1 MQTRRRGSDLTSA
14 VYAAVLAELAE
25 TSVEE
30 LTFERIAARAG
41 AGKASLYKR
50 WATIDEIVLA
60 AMVDAEQGAPELHHE
75 PTGDLRTDLVAILTA
90 FGTSLGEMRGRALW
104 PVMTQ
109 REKHQ
114 DLYDKARAL
123 LVLPR
128 QALLRRA
135 FEHAAERGD
144 IDRTVITPRLLSAGP
159 RFLILEQADKA
170 RVTRRDVEALVDEII
185 LPAAQRERTR

>member
-1 MQTRRRGSDLTSA
+1 MQTRRRGSNLTSA
-14 VYAAVLAELAE
+14 VYAAALAELAE

-50 WATIDEIVLA
+50 WATTDEIVLD
-60 AMVDAEQGAPELHHE
+60 AMVDAEQRAPELHHE
-75 PTGDLRTDLVAILTA
+75 PTGDLRTDLVAILTGFA
-90 FGTSLGEMRGRALW
+90 TSLGDVRGRALW
-104 PVMTQ
+104 PVMAQ

-114 DLYDKARAL
+114 DLYDKARTL

-135 FEHAAERGD
+135 FQQAAARGD
-144 IDRTVITPRLLSAGP
+144 IDPTVITPRLISTGP
-159 RFLILEQADKA
+159 RFLILEHAEQG
-170 RVTRRDVEALVDEII
+170 RVTHRDVEALVEEII

>member
-1 MQTRRRGSDLTSA
+1 MTSA

-50 WATIDEIVLA
+50 WATIDEIILA
-60 AMVDAEQGAPELHHE
+60 AMVDAEQGAPELDHE
-75 PTGDLRTDLVAILTA
+75 PTGDLRTDLVAILSGFA
-90 FGTSLGEMRGRALW
+90 KSLGEVRGRALW

-109 REKHQ
+109 RERHQ
-114 DLYDKARAL
+114 DLYVKAREL

-128 QALLRRA
+128 QALLRMA
-135 FEHAAERGD
+135 FQQAAERGD
-144 IDRTVITPRLLSAGP
+144 IDSTVITPRLLSTGP
-159 RFLILEQADKA
+159 RSVILEHADKG